1 MIKANNPSRTG
12 APILLG
18 LGTNMGDRRAA
29 LLGAIDA
36 LSRIGQVSQISS
48 VWETAPMY
56 VTDQPAFLNM
66 CVGLDEAPEAF
77 ELLTQ
82 LKVIEANF
90 GRQDGPRNGPRP
102 IDLDILFF
110 RDVILDSPTLSVP
123 HIGMVE
129 RAFVLGPLAEISP
142 DRINPRV
149 GLTIG
154 QMRAA
159 VDDSG
164 IQCLG
169 PLQL

>member
-1 MIKANNPSRTG
+1 
-12 APILLG
+12 
-18 LGTNMGDRRAA
+18 MGDRRAA
-29 LLGAIDA
+29 LVSAIDA
-36 LSRIGQVSQISS
+36 LSQIGRLSQISS

-82 LKVIEANF
+82 LKAIEATF

-123 HIGMVE
+123 HIGMAE
-129 RAFVLGPLAEISP
+129 RAFVLAPLAEIAP
-142 DRINPRV
+142 DRLNPRV
-149 GLTIG
+149 GVTIA
-154 QMRAA
+154 QMRAV

-164 IQCLG
+164 IACLG
-169 PLQL
+169 PLLS